1 LSQTLLALDVLAPD
15 EIIVNEGRK
24 GSALVKKVCSYY
36 QNAPRPQDD
45 SAPSPS
51 PHSNFVTVVKPI
63 SRVHFDQ
70 TKGAELLSK
79 VALSSTFNSDMLTE
93 FIVPSAANAALTYC
107 QGTTSVTFSPHCLSI
122 SLNASELNS
131 RMTIDRST
139 IMNLELLTNSRS
151 VQKKQVGIRVPLQTL
166 RTAN

>member
-1 LSQTLLALDVLAPD
+1 
-15 EIIVNEGRK
+15 
-24 GSALVKKVCSYY
+24 
-36 QNAPRPQDD
+36 
-45 SAPSPS
+45 
-51 PHSNFVTVVKPI
+51 
-63 SRVHFDQ
+63 
-70 TKGAELLSK
+70 
-79 VALSSTFNSDMLTE
+79 MLTE